1 MINVISAADIAFT
14 MSSSTSAWL
23 LSPFVPLRNKMA
35 ERFAS
40 VSEDELCEK
49 CMIKQLLNSV
59 VSVLSAK
66 ADQSSCMRSIGSQ
79 LAL

>member
-1 MINVISAADIAFT
+1 MIACELDMINAISTADIAFI

-23 LSPFVPLRNKMA
+23 LSPLKCSPQ

-49 CMIKQLLNSV
+49 CIIKQFIIEFGFRMIS
-59 VSVLSAK
+59 
-66 ADQSSCMRSIGSQ
+66 
-79 LAL
+79 